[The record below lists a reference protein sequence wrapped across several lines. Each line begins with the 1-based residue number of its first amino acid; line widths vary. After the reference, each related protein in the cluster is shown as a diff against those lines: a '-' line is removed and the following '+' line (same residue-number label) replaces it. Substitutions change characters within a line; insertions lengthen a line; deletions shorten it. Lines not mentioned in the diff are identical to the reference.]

1 MNSAV
6 TSSSWL
12 MAMLKSIAFIDKS
25 KNKSGHMTTC
35 WTIAALS
42 VSYNTE
48 VE

>member
-1 MNSAV
+1 MNSGV
-6 TSSSWL
+6 TSSSRL
-12 MAMLKSIAFIDKS
+12 IAMLKSITFIDKS
-25 KNKSGHMTTC
+25 KNKSSHMTTH